1 MVLISYFMLL
11 LDNSIIFTGAVKIAT
26 DLHLN
31 QALLSWVSS
40 AYTLTFGGLLLL
52 AGRAGDAVGRKQLF
66 EVGLVIFGLA
76 SLAVGLAQTAPLLI
90 VGRAVQGIGAAIIA
104 PTSLAILMDTYQGR
118 NLTKAIG
125 YYGAMAGVGAS
136 LGLVLGGLFADLLTW
151 RIGFYI
157 NVPIALVMLAIAVT
171 KLPQT
176 SRRAVKLELIP
187 SLLSVA
193 GSFLVV
199 YGLVGNRYK
208 VVSLVVGIL
217 LILVFVNTQRTAAQ
231 PLMPLRLF
239 VVSTQRSGAY
249 LARFCFMMAMLPFW
263 FLTSQAM
270 QQFLGFSP
278 LMAGIGFFPLTI
290 LNFIVAMRVADLTER
305 FGNGPLLGIGM
316 ALTVIGLLIMAL
328 LSPVNGYWL
337 ELGLPMLLI
346 GFGQG
351 LIMSPLTTAGVAN
364 TLPEDAGAASGLIN
378 TMHQIGSSVGLA
390 LIVGVTGGMT
400 HGVTSYRQSLLM
412 STICV
417 TVALIIIV
425 FVVIPGER
433 RENQLKLK
441 R

>member
-1 MVLISYFMLL
+1 
-11 LDNSIIFTGAVKIAT
+11 
-26 DLHLN
+26 
-31 QALLSWVSS
+31 
-40 AYTLTFGGLLLL
+40 
-52 AGRAGDAVGRKQLF
+52 
-66 EVGLVIFGLA
+66 
-76 SLAVGLAQTAPLLI
+76 
-90 VGRAVQGIGAAIIA
+90 
-104 PTSLAILMDTYQGR
+104 MDTYQGR

-270 QQFLGFSP
+270 QQFLGFSS
-278 LMAGIGFFPLTI
+278 LMAGIVFFPLTI

-378 TMHQIGSSVGLA
+378 TMHQIGSSVGLT

-417 TVALIIIV
+417 AVALIIIV

>member
-1 MVLISYFMLL
+1 
-11 LDNSIIFTGAVKIAT
+11 
-26 DLHLN
+26 
-31 QALLSWVSS
+31 
-40 AYTLTFGGLLLL
+40 
-52 AGRAGDAVGRKQLF
+52 
-66 EVGLVIFGLA
+66 
-76 SLAVGLAQTAPLLI
+76 
-90 VGRAVQGIGAAIIA
+90 
-104 PTSLAILMDTYQGR
+104 
-118 NLTKAIG
+118 
-125 YYGAMAGVGAS
+125 
-136 LGLVLGGLFADLLTW
+136 
-151 RIGFYI
+151 
-157 NVPIALVMLAIAVT
+157 
-171 KLPQT
+171 
-176 SRRAVKLELIP
+176 
-187 SLLSVA
+187 
-193 GSFLVV
+193 
-199 YGLVGNRYK
+199 
-208 VVSLVVGIL
+208 
-217 LILVFVNTQRTAAQ
+217 
-231 PLMPLRLF
+231 
-239 VVSTQRSGAY
+239 
-249 LARFCFMMAMLPFW
+249 MMAMLPFW

-278 LMAGIGFFPLTI
+278 LMAGIVFFPLTI

-351 LIMSPLTTAGVAN
+351 LIMSPLTTVGVAN

-412 STICV
+412 STICF

>member
-26 DLHLN
+26 NLHLN

-66 EVGLVIFGLA
+66 EIGLVIFGLA

-157 NVPIALVMLAIAVT
+157 NVPIALVMLAIAVA

-278 LMAGIGFFPLTI
+278 LMAGIVFFPLTI

-351 LIMSPLTTAGVAN
+351 LIMSPLTTVGVAN

>member
-1 MVLISYFMLL
+1 MTPNES
-11 LDNSIIFTGAVKIAT
+11 SGG
-26 DLHLN
+26 
-31 QALLSWVSS
+31 QARIDPQFALS
-40 AYTLTFGGLLLL
+40 GGLIFSRLWLSGEPL
-52 AGRAGDAVGRKQLF
+52 QSGFLSSRNSAHLSFRQHPTDRRPTADA
-66 EVGLVIFGLA
+66 
-76 SLAVGLAQTAPLLI
+76 T
-90 VGRAVQGIGAAIIA
+90 
-104 PTSLAILMDTYQGR
+104 T
-118 NLTKAIG
+118 
-125 YYGAMAGVGAS
+125 
-136 LGLVLGGLFADLLTW
+136 
-151 RIGFYI
+151 
-157 NVPIALVMLAIAVT
+157 
-171 KLPQT
+171 
-176 SRRAVKLELIP
+176 
-187 SLLSVA
+187 
-193 GSFLVV
+193 
-199 YGLVGNRYK
+199 
-208 VVSLVVGIL
+208 
-217 LILVFVNTQRTAAQ
+217 
-231 PLMPLRLF
+231 PLRF
-239 VVSTQRSGAY
+239 RSTFGAY

-278 LMAGIGFFPLTI
+278 LMAGIVFFPLTI

-351 LIMSPLTTAGVAN
+351 LIMSPLTTVGVAN

>member
-1 MVLISYFMLL
+1 M
-11 LDNSIIFTGAVKIAT
+11 
-26 DLHLN
+26 
-31 QALLSWVSS
+31 
-40 AYTLTFGGLLLL
+40 L
-52 AGRAGDAVGRKQLF
+52 AGRARDAVGRKQLF

-76 SLAVGLAQTAPLLI
+76 SLAVGLVQTAPLLI
-90 VGRAVQGIGAAIIA
+90 VGRAVQGISAAIIA

-157 NVPIALVMLAIAVT
+157 NVPIALVMLTIAVT

-239 VVSTQRSGAY
+239 VSAQRSGAY

-328 LSPVNGYWL
+328 LSPANGYWL

-400 HGVTSYRQSLLM
+400 HGVASYRQSLLM
-412 STICV
+412 STICAAI
-417 TVALIIIV
+417 ALVIIV
-425 FVVIPGER
+425 YVVIPGEQ

-441 R
+441 H